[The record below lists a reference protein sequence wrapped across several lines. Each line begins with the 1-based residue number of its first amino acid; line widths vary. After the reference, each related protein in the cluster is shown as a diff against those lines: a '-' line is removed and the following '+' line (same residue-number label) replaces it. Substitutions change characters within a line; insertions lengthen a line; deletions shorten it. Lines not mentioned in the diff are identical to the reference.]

1 LSINIPIMK
10 FPAILLAAA
19 VSAAAVSCDKPAA
32 NSPAAGTPATAPP
45 APVVDPKA
53 AFTDS
58 LNALA
63 DEVNGLEAKYKNSNP
78 MEILKELPGVLA
90 KLQLVST
97 EGLPEDVAAAFK
109 KLQANSSRMGE
120 IIATFPK
127 DLPSDPAKMGE
138 YMQANPEAMN
148 AMMAAGPK
156 METLK
161 ADGDI
166 AKKELE
172 EAAAKNGMDLTKFI
186 KAGENAAA
194 ETPPAET
201 PATTPAE

>member
-1 LSINIPIMK
+1 MK
-10 FPAILLAAA
+10 FSAILLAAA
-19 VSAAAVSCDKPAA
+19 VSAVSVSCDKPAA
-32 NSPAAGTPATAPP
+32 NTPAAGLPATAPP

-63 DEVNGLEAKYKNSNP
+63 DEVNGLEAKYKNGNP

-97 EGLPEDVAAAFK
+97 DGLPEDVAAAFK

-120 IIATFPK
+120 VIDTFPK

-156 METLK
+156 MEALK
-161 ADGDI
+161 AEGEI

-186 KAGENAAA
+186 KAGENDAA
-194 ETPPAET
+194 EAPPAET
-201 PATTPAE
+201 PAPTPAE